1 MVQWLRPR
9 QGTWV
14 PSLIQGDPTCRG
26 AANSVYHSYWHH
38 LEPELCNQRSHCD
51 EKLVHRNQSSSRSPQ
66 LEKAQAQQGRPS
78 TANNKI
84 NK

>member
-1 MVQWLRPR
+1 MV

-14 PSLIQGDPTCRG
+14 PSLTQGDPTCHG
-26 AANSVYHSYWHH
+26 AAKSVHHSHRHH
-38 LEPELCNQRSHCD
+38 LEPELCNRRSHCD
-51 EKLVHRNQSSSRSPQ
+51 EKLVRHNQSSSRSPQ
-66 LEKAQAQQGRPS
+66 LQRAQAQQGRPS